1 LSLKLSHLL
10 DLVQVYHEALLVC
23 VLLLDALSA
32 EDGEMVG
39 AVEVLHSL
47 LVVVANFGLQ
57 ILFILFIELN

>member
-1 LSLKLSHLL
+1 
-10 DLVQVYHEALLVC
+10 